1 MEKIAMHPCVNTA
14 TVALSTNDFIQKILP
29 ASGHDYKVVTLE

>member
-1 MEKIAMHPCVNTA
+1 MHPCVNTA